1 MAERRMFAKSII
13 DTDAFLDM
21 PLSAQALYF
30 HLCMRADD
38 DGFVANPKKIQRLIN
53 CADDDLKLLVAK
65 RYLLV
70 FDSGIIVIKHWRL
83 HNYIRK
89 DTYTAT
95 LYQEEKATLY
105 LKADGAYTDNPTSV
119 FAPVTVPSQ
128 SRDGSVDGS
137 LTQDSIGKDS
147 IGKVSKDKSTP
158 KAPSKKRA
166 FTPPTLEEITA
177 YCKERGNDVDA
188 KKFFDYFTAADWV
201 DSRGNPVKNWKQKII
216 TWESN
221 GRRETSGQRTGN
233 NQQSTVADAGWNLD
247 GITVL

>member
-147 IGKVSKDKSTP
+147 IGKVSKDNI
-158 KAPSKKRA
+158 RR
-166 FTPPTLEEITA
+166 FTPPTLEDVKA
-177 YCKERGNDVDA
+177 YCEERDNGINPQAFIDFYESKGWMIGPNHMKDW
-188 KKFFDYFTAADWV
+188 KAAV
-201 DSRGNPVKNWKQKII
+201 R
-216 TWESN
+216 TWE
-221 GRRETSGQRTGN
+221 RRHGGGSAAPKPKPKPRWVQDDPDDFTKGHWEN
-233 NQQSTVADAGWNLD
+233 DD
-247 GITVL
+247 